1 MRLRKLLKLLIYIII
16 CFLLAVNGYILV
28 AKLYFN
34 EDIPQ
39 VFGFSQLIVVSGSM
53 EPALQ
58 AGDMIIIREQPDYQV
73 GDIVTYRTGLRVVTH
88 RIVDITENQAV
99 LQGDANNVADKP
111 IPVTAI
117 VGKVV
122 LRIPRAGDAL
132 LYARTPAGIVSVILS
147 AVALLNLPRLLK
159 RGKGKV

>member
-53 EPALQ
+53 EPALLV
-58 AGDMIIIREQPDYQV
+58 GDMIIIREQPDYQV